1 MRPVFLPLPALLL
14 AIVTLTLHA
23 QSAPADEHARAA
35 IALAQAESDTL
46 IRRDFR
52 IAPQPLPDAIREFT
66 RQAGVQVRTEAEIP
80 AVHSP
85 GVVGRFTAQEAL
97 RRLIAGTG
105 LTAEVVDD
113 RTLALRAMSGAYE
126 LDPVEVVAP
135 RAAATSVIS
144 TATRTPTPL
153 RDVPQAVTVVGHTL
167 IADQAMLGMADVT
180 RNIPGVTM
188 GQGEGNRDQITMR
201 GNNSTSTFFVDG
213 MRDDV
218 QYFRDLYNVERVEA
232 LKGPNALIFGRG
244 TGGGVI
250 NRVSKEADWTPVR
263 ELTLQGGSYE
273 TRRGAVDVG
282 QVVSDQVAFRFN
294 GMYENSDRF
303 RYDVNLE
310 RYGINP
316 TVTVAAGE
324 NTRIT
329 ANYEHFSD
337 YRTADRGVPSFEGGP
352 VETDVRTFFGDPAQ
366 SWSDASINVGTA
378 ALEHDLSPMVQVRTR
393 LLFGD
398 YNKMYQNVFPGAVD
412 STGTLVSM
420 SAYNNRNDRDNLIS
434 QTDLTWRALTGG
446 VGHTVLAGVELGR
459 QVSHN
464 LRNTG
469 FFDNVATTVTAPLAS
484 PTISRAVTYRP
495 GETDAD
501 NRVRV
506 NSGGVYLQDQMTLTP
521 YLQLIAGARLERFDL
536 SFHNY
541 RDGEDLERTDDLL
554 SPRAGVVVKPV
565 EPLSVYGSY
574 SVSYLPSSGDQFSSL
589 TATTETLEPE
599 KFENYELGA
608 KLDVVS
614 GVALTGAVYQLDR
627 SNTSAP
633 DPLDPAR
640 TVQTGSQRTRGIELG
655 ASGNVTRAWQVAA
668 AYALQ
673 DAEITSRTAQAEPG
687 AKVPVVPEHTLTL
700 WNRYQL
706 HRQWGV
712 GLGVIY
718 QDDMFAS
725 IDNTVTLP
733 SFTRFDAGV
742 FFSLNDH
749 LRAQVNVENLFDEE
763 YFITSHSNNNISPGS
778 PRALRASM
786 TAGF

>member
-1 MRPVFLPLPALLL
+1 
-14 AIVTLTLHA
+14 
-23 QSAPADEHARAA
+23 
-35 IALAQAESDTL
+35 
-46 IRRDFR
+46 
-52 IAPQPLPDAIREFT
+52 
-66 RQAGVQVRTEAEIP
+66 
-80 AVHSP
+80 
-85 GVVGRFTAQEAL
+85 
-97 RRLIAGTG
+97 
-105 LTAEVVDD
+105 
-113 RTLALRAMSGAYE
+113 TLALRAMTGAYE

-324 NTRIT
+324 NTRIA

-366 SWSDASINVGTA
+366 SWSDASVNVGTA

-469 FFDNVATTVTAPLAS
+469 FFDNVATTVTAPLDS

-541 RDGEDLERTDDLL
+541 RNAEDLERTDDLL

-608 KLDVVS
+608 KLDVAS

-627 SNTSAP
+627 SNTTAP

-640 TVQTGSQRTRGIELG
+640 TVQTGSQRTRGIEVG

-673 DAEITSRTAQAEPG
+673 DAEITARTAQAEPG

>member
-1 MRPVFLPLPALLL
+1 MRPVSLPLPAFLL
-14 AIVTLTLHA
+14 AIFSLTLHA
-23 QSAPADEHARAA
+23 QSAPAGEHARAA
-35 IALAQAESDTL
+35 IAIAHAESDTL
-46 IRRDFR
+46 TRRDFR
-52 IAPQPLPDAIREFT
+52 IAPQPLPDAVREFI
-66 RQAGVQVRTEAEIP
+66 RQAGVEVRTEAEIP

-105 LTAEVVDD
+105 LIAEVVDD
-113 RTLALRAMSGAYE
+113 RTLALRATSGAYE
-126 LDPVEVVAP
+126 LDPLEVVAP
-135 RAAATSVIS
+135 PAAATSVIS

-188 GQGEGNRDQITMR
+188 GQGEGNRDQMTIR

-263 ELTLQGGSYE
+263 ELTLQGGSYAA
-273 TRRGAVDVG
+273 RRGSVDVG

-352 VETDVRTFFGDPAQ
+352 VDTDIRLFFGDPAE

-378 ALEHDLSPMVQVRTR
+378 ALEHQLSSAVQLRTR

-412 STGTLVSM
+412 STGTTVSL
-420 SAYNNRNDRDNLIS
+420 SGYNNRNDRDNLLS
-434 QTDLTWRALTGG
+434 QTDLIWRATSGK
-446 VGHTVLAGVELGR
+446 VNHTLLAGLELGR

-469 FFDNVATTVTAPLAS
+469 YFDNITTTVSAPLDE
-484 PTISRAVTYRP
+484 PTISHAITFRP
-495 GETDAD
+495 SETDAN
-501 NRVRV
+501 NRVLAR
-506 NSGGVYLQDQMTLTP
+506 SAGVYLQDQVTLTP

-536 SFHNY
+536 DFHNK
-541 RDGEDLERTDDLL
+541 RNGENLERTDDLL
-554 SPRAGVVVKPV
+554 SPRAGVIVKPI
-565 EPLSVYGSY
+565 EPLSLYGSY

-608 KLDVVS
+608 KFDVAR

-627 SNTSAP
+627 ENTNAP
-633 DPLDPAR
+633 DPADPSR

-655 ASGNVTRAWQVAA
+655 ATGNVTREWQVSA

-673 DAEITSRTAQAEPG
+673 DAEITSRTAQAAPG
-687 AKVPVVPEHTLTL
+687 AKIPVVPENTLTL

-712 GLGVIY
+712 GLGFIY

-742 FFSLNDH
+742 FFTLNDH
-749 LRAQVNVENLFDEE
+749 LRAQVNLENLFDEE

>member
-35 IALAQAESDTL
+35 IAIALAEGDTL

-97 RRLIAGTG
+97 RRLIAGTD

-113 RTLALRAMSGAYE
+113 RTLALRAMTDAYE

-135 RAAATSVIS
+135 RATATSVIS
-144 TATRTPTPL
+144 TATRTPTQL

-324 NTRIT
+324 NTRIA

-541 RDGEDLERTDDLL
+541 RDGGDLERTDDLL

-608 KLDVVS
+608 KLDVAS

-627 SNTSAP
+627 SNTTAP

-640 TVQTGSQRTRGIELG
+640 TVQTGSQRTRGIEVC

-673 DAEITSRTAQAEPG
+673 DAEITARTAQAEPG

>member
-14 AIVTLTLHA
+14 AIFTLTLHA

-35 IALAQAESDTL
+35 IAIAHAESDTL

-113 RTLALRAMSGAYE
+113 RTLALRAMTGAYE

-273 TRRGAVDVG
+273 TRRGSVDVG

-337 YRTADRGVPSFEGGP
+337 YRTADRGVPSFQGGP

-541 RDGEDLERTDDLL
+541 RDGGDLERTDDLL

-608 KLDVVS
+608 KLDVAS

-627 SNTSAP
+627 SNTTAP

-640 TVQTGSQRTRGIELG
+640 TVQTGSQRTRGIEVG

-673 DAEITSRTAQAEPG
+673 DAEITARTAQAEPG

>member
-23 QSAPADEHARAA
+23 QSAPADEHALAA
-35 IALAQAESDTL
+35 IAIAHAEGDTL

-97 RRLIAGTG
+97 RRLIAGTD

-113 RTLALRAMSGAYE
+113 RTLALRAMTGAYE

-180 RNIPGVTM
+180 RNVPGVTM

-608 KLDVVS
+608 KLDVAS

-627 SNTSAP
+627 SNTTAP

-640 TVQTGSQRTRGIELG
+640 TVQTGSQRTRGIEVG

-673 DAEITSRTAQAEPG
+673 DAEITARTAQAEPG

>member
-14 AIVTLTLHA
+14 AFFTLTLHA

-52 IAPQPLPDAIREFT
+52 IASQPLPDAIREFT

-97 RRLIAGTG
+97 RRLIAGTD

-113 RTLALRAMSGAYE
+113 RTLALRAMTDAYE

-135 RAAATSVIS
+135 RATATSVIS
-144 TATRTPTPL
+144 TATRTPTQL

-378 ALEHDLSPMVQVRTR
+378 ALEHDLSPMVQVRSR

-541 RDGEDLERTDDLL
+541 RDGGDLERTDDLL

-608 KLDVVS
+608 KLDVAS

-627 SNTSAP
+627 SNTTAP

-640 TVQTGSQRTRGIELG
+640 TVQTGSQRTRGIEVG

-673 DAEITSRTAQAEPG
+673 DAEITARTAQAEPG

>member
-14 AIVTLTLHA
+14 AIFTLTLHA

-35 IALAQAESDTL
+35 IAIAHAESDTL

-337 YRTADRGVPSFEGGP
+337 YRTADRGVPSFQGGP
-352 VETDVRTFFGDPAQ
+352 VETDIRTFFGDPAQ

-541 RDGEDLERTDDLL
+541 RNGEDLERTDDLL

-608 KLDVVS
+608 KLDVAS

-627 SNTSAP
+627 SNTTAP